1 MENQSLALTLGV
13 GVTASFALFFF
24 IYKGLGKSG
33 KMAALLTILITQAVY
48 IPLSVLYWDG
58 LDVYAIHF
66 AFFTMTAYGLGIIT
80 STRDA
85 QAQKEGAA
93 KKRWFHWVPAIIVT
107 FFLVLAVVDSIII
120 TLANKGA
127 SAEFVR
133 SFLPTPHGKE
143 VGKEVTSAFSGAV
156 ANDFQKNIAQY
167 NRYVDELRQQAALG
181 WRIMDGWV
189 DAPVAGKPALFRLR
203 VIDDEGMPVTGAQVS
218 VQFMFTADKSHDTE
232 VVLPEVGPG
241 SYGEPVTLPQSG
253 LWALL
258 INVNRGKDVYEV
270 RGETKVGVVG
280 ATG

>member
-1 MENQSLALTLGV
+1 M
-13 GVTASFALFFF
+13 
-24 IYKGLGKSG
+24 
-33 KMAALLTILITQAVY
+33 
-48 IPLSVLYWDG
+48 
-58 LDVYAIHF
+58 
-66 AFFTMTAYGLGIIT
+66 
-80 STRDA
+80 
-85 QAQKEGAA
+85 
-93 KKRWFHWVPAIIVT
+93 
-107 FFLVLAVVDSIII
+107 
-120 TLANKGA
+120 
-127 SAEFVR
+127 
-133 SFLPTPHGKE
+133 PTPHGKE

-232 VVLPEVGPG
+232 VVLPEVEPG
-241 SYGEPVTLPQSG
+241 FYGEPVTLPQSG

-270 RGETKVGVVG
+270 RGNQGQRCWRNWVIHDNPT
-280 ATG
+280 ATRLFPLWPARSCQCPLPGGD